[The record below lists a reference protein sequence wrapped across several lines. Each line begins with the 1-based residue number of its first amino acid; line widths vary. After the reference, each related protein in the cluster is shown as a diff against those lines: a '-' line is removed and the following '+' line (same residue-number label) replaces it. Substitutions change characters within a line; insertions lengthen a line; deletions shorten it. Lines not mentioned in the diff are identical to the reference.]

1 MGDCHLGGWRQPE
14 LMELNL
20 KSFQHTIDVA
30 IKERVDF
37 VLIAGDLFDS
47 AYPPIEV
54 LKEAFKEFKKLYDAN
69 IPAFFIAGSHD
80 YSVSGKSFLDVLEKT
95 GFAKNAHIAEER
107 NGAIILHP
115 IVYKG
120 AAVYGFP
127 GRRSGLEVEDI
138 SKIKL
143 DDAPG
148 LFRILMLHTAIRD
161 AVGTLPIPAVDHEKL
176 PKVDYVALA
185 HLHIQYNKNGRVYC
199 GPLFPNN
206 ALELEELQGGS
217 FYMVD
222 TSGKIERRE
231 IRLKE
236 VCIVDCEIT
245 STVFATEKILEQ
257 LKKHIL
263 KNKIVIL
270 RLKGTIEQGKMAD
283 LHFNEIED
291 YTKSQEAYVLLKNVS
306 KLSMKEPEIE
316 FTVQPQHLEEEIL
329 KRYQNMQSNEFNKN
343 LVNLFQVLQIEKKEE
358 ERIQI
363 FEERLFDEISKII
376 SL

>member
-1 MGDCHLGGWRQPE
+1 
-14 LMELNL
+14 
-20 KSFQHTIDVA
+20 
-30 IKERVDF
+30 
-37 VLIAGDLFDS
+37 
-47 AYPPIEV
+47 
-54 LKEAFKEFKKLYDAN
+54 
-69 IPAFFIAGSHD
+69 
-80 YSVSGKSFLDVLEKT
+80 
-95 GFAKNAHIAEER
+95 
-107 NGAIILHP
+107 
-115 IVYKG
+115 
-120 AAVYGFP
+120 
-127 GRRSGLEVEDI
+127 
-138 SKIKL
+138 
-143 DDAPG
+143 
-148 LFRILMLHTAIRD
+148 
-161 AVGTLPIPAVDHEKL
+161 
-176 PKVDYVALA
+176 
-185 HLHIQYNKNGRVYC
+185 
-199 GPLFPNN
+199 
-206 ALELEELQGGS
+206 
-217 FYMVD
+217 MVD